1 MVVPYATQQ
10 PDSAPGFKYA
20 WLPRLGGLFETAVAQ
35 FSIRR
40 RHRMIFAFYLGAGL
54 AFSLLFLDAPW
65 TSPAPPPAAKGISRP
80 SRCSLRRL

>member
-1 MVVPYATQQ
+1 
-10 PDSAPGFKYA
+10 
-20 WLPRLGGLFETAVAQ
+20 
-35 FSIRR
+35 
-40 RHRMIFAFYLGAGL
+40 MIFAFYLGAGL